1 LSDEEP
7 DEILVERALEEICNS
22 DTFDGAPKRR
32 QLLWYLVQAFLDKKK
47 VDETSVAVEIY
58 GRDPKEF
65 NPKLD
70 SIARVERGK
79 LQKQLAKYFATEGD
93 WLPIRI
99 RLDGFLAIPEFKEST
114 DDNSSKTHHAI
125 PAPLP
130 YKAFENVY
138 VTQLHERRLRLPL
151 ELVKDWLRKD
161 WPELFITTHDF
172 WVLRLYFRDVAV
184 KVHRDFRRFQNVSL
198 GPGDSVWHDSSVR
211 HTWGIHIKLQS
222 DGCIVIPRTLIDMIF
237 DLQGNPNICVSEFRH
252 YIAIAPEETWMQLLS
267 KNYRQRS

>member
-138 VTQLHERRLRLPL
+138 VTQLHERRLRLPRRSRHACADSTPPSRDKAGPTSSKVVNSQSFCL
-151 ELVKDWLRKD
+151 TSDSRVASVPRC
-161 WPELFITTHDF
+161 
-172 WVLRLYFRDVAV
+172 RL
-184 KVHRDFRRFQNVSL
+184 
-198 GPGDSVWHDSSVR
+198 
-211 HTWGIHIKLQS
+211 
-222 DGCIVIPRTLIDMIF
+222 
-237 DLQGNPNICVSEFRH
+237 
-252 YIAIAPEETWMQLLS
+252 
-267 KNYRQRS
+267 